1 MKALVVVERF
11 WPEDF
16 LVNDF
21 VAEWQK
27 CGDEV
32 EVLTQIPSY
41 PFDRIFDGYKNQA
54 GDEQINVQ
62 LLRPGFKPTAFPVDS
77 HSVTI
82 HRVSTVL
89 GYNSSVR
96 RKVWN
101 YIHFALATAWWALWH
116 GRKYDRVFIYHTAA
130 LLMASSAV
138 PLKLIW
144 RKPITIWTQDL
155 WPDAVYA
162 YGFKPKWWKAAILNT
177 FVRLIYGCCS
187 RICVSCPSYL
197 KRIKEL
203 TGRDAEF
210 IPQWEPGEFQAPSGI
225 RTFEHSTNKTVFM
238 FAGNL
243 GVPQNLENDIEGFIK
258 ADIPDAELWIVGGGV
273 RLDGLKAKYGTSPGV
288 KFCGRQPR
296 ADMPKWFAQADVLL
310 ISLTKE
316 YQLTFPAKFQS
327 YIKTGKPL
335 LGIIEGDVK
344 RFIADEHLGWTAA
357 PDNLS
362 EIAAVYQ
369 RAADEVRDGKGAEY
383 GRNAVALSERMF
395 DKGKCVSRLIGE
407 NLI

>member
-1 MKALVVVERF
+1 MSKVLVVVERF

-41 PFDRIFDGYKNQA
+41 PFDKIFDGYENRA
-54 GDEQINVQ
+54 MDEDWNGIRV
-62 LLRPGFKPTAFPVDS
+62 
-77 HSVTI
+77 

-89 GYNSSVR
+89 GYNSSVK

-101 YIHFALATAWWALWH
+101 YIHFALVTAWWALRH

-130 LLMASSAV
+130 LLMASSAM
-138 PLKLIW
+138 PLKLLW

-177 FVRLIYGCCS
+177 FVRTIYGCCS
-187 RICVSCPSYL
+187 RICVSCPSYV
-197 KRIKEL
+197 KRIKEQ

-210 IPQWEPGEFQAPSGI
+210 IPQWEPGEFQVSGDKFQVSGNDKI
-225 RTFEHSTNKTVFM
+225 VFM

-243 GVPQNLENDIEGFIK
+243 GVPQNLENDVEGFIK
-258 ADIPDAELWIVGGGV
+258 ADISDAELWIVGGGV
-273 RLDGLKAKYGTSPGV
+273 RLDGLKAKYGTAPGV
-288 KFCGRQPR
+288 KFCGCQPR

-310 ISLTKE
+310 ISLIKE

-344 RFIADEHLGWTAA
+344 RFIADERLGWTAA
-357 PDNLS
+357 PDNLN
-362 EIAAVYQ
+362 EIAAVYR
-369 RAADEVRDGKGAEY
+369 RAADEVRNGKDAEF

-395 DKGKCVSRLIGE
+395 DRTRCISMLIE
-407 NLI
+407 S